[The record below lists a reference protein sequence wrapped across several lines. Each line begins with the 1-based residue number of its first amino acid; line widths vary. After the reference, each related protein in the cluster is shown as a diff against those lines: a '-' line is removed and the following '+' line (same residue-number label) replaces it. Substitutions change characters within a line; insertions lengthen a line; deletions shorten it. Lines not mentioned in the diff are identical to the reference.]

1 MNLVFASLLSVILW
15 CSPIWCLPA
24 TADAGGALS
33 ETVRVSLS
41 NGNAHQLSVYFSQTL
56 QLVIDPVN
64 VEFQSVQAAQAGESR
79 KKREPT
85 RPVRRTGK
93 PRAHGRDRQARG
105 SAHRGDGAARADGF
119 RESGRLGLWLH
130 DERLLQ
136 CSLAADGDTRHSH
149 AFNSNQNETNSHV
162 KSLLGQHLPRRQ

>member
-64 VEFQSVQAAQAGESR
+64 VEFQSVQAAQAEQILRSFFKKYPPHHFAFVYRGQSNRLRYNTGIYETDGQAFTVYVLMRQGSNRQFLINAIHFR
-79 KKREPT
+79 KE
-85 RPVRRTGK
+85 
-93 PRAHGRDRQARG
+93 
-105 SAHRGDGAARADGF
+105 
-119 RESGRLGLWLH
+119 
-130 DERLLQ
+130 
-136 CSLAADGDTRHSH
+136 
-149 AFNSNQNETNSHV
+149 
-162 KSLLGQHLPRRQ
+162 